1 MGFHLLPL
9 IQKMKLYSHL
19 NSAISTN
26 QIQNIKKKKKKKK
39 KTELNIAITQIHF
52 RREEL
57 KETKR

>member
-26 QIQNIKKKKKKKK
+26 QIQNIKKKKKKKTT
-39 KTELNIAITQIHF
+39 TELSKIKVEYRYNPNTF
-52 RREEL
+52 
-57 KETKR
+57 